1 MSSATTIDEIIDRLQ
16 TIVTDAIAAGDRMGY
31 FAALYLRVT
40 LAVRDGIA
48 ANRFDDGPRMERLDV
63 LFANRYLTA
72 LDQYRSGEMPSRAW
86 LQAFQATT
94 DPDHIVL
101 QNLLIGMNAHINL
114 DLGIASA
121 RTAPGAEL
129 AGLEGDFN
137 RINDILGAL
146 TPTVERQIDDGSKDI
161 AALSALAPHAELHLV
176 GLAMTE
182 ARREAWA
189 FAGELAT
196 LDPMAQIP
204 VMARRDDETVVL
216 GAAVLHEGL
225 LTGIIRKRES
235 PDVAHNIDLLARGEF
250 MPSPSIPPLPAPATT
265 GISPA
270 S

>member
-1 MSSATTIDEIIDRLQ
+1 MSTAITIDDVIDRLQ
-16 TIVTDAIAAGDRMGY
+16 GLVTDAIAAGDRMGY

-40 LAVRDGIA
+40 LAVREGIA
-48 ANRFDDGPRMERLDV
+48 ANRFDDGPRMEHLDV
-63 LFANRYLTA
+63 LFANRYLA
-72 LDQYRSGEMPSRAW
+72 AHDQYRSGEMPSRAW
-86 LQAFQATT
+86 LQAFRATT

-121 RTAPGAEL
+121 RTAPGSEL

-176 GLAMTE
+176 GQMMTE

-204 VMARRDDETVVL
+204 VMARRDDETVAL
-216 GAAVLHEGL
+216 GAVVLHEGL

-235 PDVAHNIDLLARGEF
+235 QDVARNIQLLASGEF
-250 MPSPSIPPLPAPATT
+250 GASPSIPPAMPPGVAGIPPAV
-265 GISPA
+265 
-270 S
+270 